1 MMQESF
7 NFDANHSGQRGIHSE
22 DRKKRVG
29 GQKDTAREHLEDR
42 KVTVGN

>member
-7 NFDANHSGQRGIHSE
+7 NFDANQSGQRGIHSE
-22 DRKKRVG
+22 DRKKTVRE
-29 GQKDTAREHLEDR
+29 QKGTAREHLEDR